1 MDERH
6 LKGNFYLSQFETK
19 KSSSSS
25 SDSSSSSSNSNSI
38 VSIDQIDPN
47 VTELIEWLSYEV
59 EGLRTNLNNLE
70 ISSEILKNSQ
80 ITANIRETYLLIL
93 LSFTVTLLV
102 LIVLG
107 LAITYYKLNL
117 SLKRVTNAASPF
129 SCDASS
135 IS

>member
-6 LKGNFYLSQFETK
+6 LKGNFYLSQFESK
-19 KSSSSS
+19 KTP
-25 SDSSSSSSNSNSI
+25 DSSASNSM

-59 EGLRTNLNNLE
+59 EGLRVNLNNLE
-70 ISSEILKNSQ
+70 VSSEILKNSQ
-80 ITANIRETYLLIL
+80 LDANIRETYLLIL

-107 LAITYYKLNL
+107 LAVTYYKLNMN
-117 SLKRVTNAASPF
+117 LKRVTNSASPF